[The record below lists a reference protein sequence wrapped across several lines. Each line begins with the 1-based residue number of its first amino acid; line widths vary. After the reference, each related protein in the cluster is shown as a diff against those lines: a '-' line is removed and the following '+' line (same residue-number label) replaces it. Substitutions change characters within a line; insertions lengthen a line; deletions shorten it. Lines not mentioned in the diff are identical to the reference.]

1 MKYVWYNY
9 YGDKMSTLDYHKMM
23 SYLKKHNIKKIPY
36 NTFTQFEIKKIDYD
50 KLFKYLKNYTNFLL
64 INIDNFIK
72 TNKELLVQYNNNI
85 IFQYCYILLSK
96 YKFKNKEELIN
107 TFNNI
112 HSLMLDNRYKE
123 IDKLLNS
130 LTKIQ
135 KNNDELNFIAEK
147 VNKFINNCKY
157 INYIEEIL
165 NSKTN
170 VGNLEYSNISE
181 IQNVIASTLKMLFV
195 HKGDVDLEDF
205 LINIKTMPINQYSI
219 NLLKQKYKNSKIDF
233 FNHMLNYYNS
243 RFFFHGTNS
252 KWLNQCKKTGLN
264 GIRNC
269 DYQQEIIKVID
280 LFESY
285 GIYKV
290 FEGRNKEL
298 KGFKYY
304 ITDSIDSAV
313 YYAHQSPEYFSRFCA
328 NGYCMRLLDN
338 CDHEAFWRRD
348 YKACLNNVKRLC
360 KSINMSKNDTVIVI
374 NLFNILWKKEV
385 RNNQHPVIFIG
396 KMNEI
401 NQSNDNFNEIK
412 KNIDDYSF
420 KNLYDIFTTPSEIHN
435 ERFATIHNDFL
446 SILNIPNLYNLY
458 QLKTSDFS
466 EKPYVVHNKIKYY
479 PDIIITNEYSKNL
492 YFILKDINEVQ
503 KISNT
508 IYWIPKE
515 YDKINIDIN
524 DKFYIQNLQYLI
536 LTNGKGITENG
547 KNFIINSNISFDR
560 VHKYYQNL
568 TNELINEYCELS
580 RLEDKAKLYP
590 IIANNIFYNL
600 YIMSETNR
608 LPVLVDCGYKSKLHY
623 DYDTDNYWY
632 KSQAENNVSIIVL
645 DTIVDNI
652 KKIFT
657 NCNL

>member
-1 MKYVWYNY
+1 
-9 YGDKMSTLDYHKMM
+9 MSTLDYYKMM

-36 NTFTQFEIKKIDYD
+36 NTFTQFEIKKIDYN
-50 KLFKYLKNYTNFLL
+50 KLFKDLKNYTNFLL
-64 INIDNFIK
+64 INIDAFIK
-72 TNKELLVQYNNNI
+72 TNKELEFQCNNNI

-107 TFNNI
+107 IFNNI

-123 IDKLLNS
+123 IDKFLNS

-147 VNKFINNCKY
+147 VNKFINNYKY

-165 NSKTN
+165 NSNKN
-170 VGNLEYSNISE
+170 LGNLEYSNISE

-195 HKGDVDLEDF
+195 HEGDVDLEDF
-205 LINIKTMPINQYSI
+205 LINIKTMSINEYSI
-219 NLLKQKYKNSKIDF
+219 NLLKQKYKNSKINF
-233 FNHMLNYYNS
+233 FNHMLNYYNN
-243 RFFFHGTNS
+243 RFFYHGTNS
-252 KWLNQCKKTGLN
+252 KWLNQCKKAGLN

-269 DYQQEIIKVID
+269 DYQQQIIKVID

-285 GIYKV
+285 GVYKV

-348 YKACLNNVKRLC
+348 YKACLNNVQILC
-360 KSINMSKNDTVIVI
+360 KSINMKKKDTLIVI
-374 NLFNILWKKEV
+374 NLFNNLWKNEV
-385 RNNQHPVIFIG
+385 KNNQHPIIFIG

-435 ERFATIHNDFL
+435 KRFATINNDFL
-446 SILNIPNLYNLY
+446 SIIHIPNLYNLY
-458 QLKTSDFS
+458 KFTTSDFS
-466 EKPYVVHNKIKYY
+466 ENQYVVHNKIKYY
-479 PDIIITNEYSKNL
+479 PDILITNEYYKNL
-492 YFILKDINEVQ
+492 YFILKDINEV
-503 KISNT
+503 KRISDT
-508 IYWIPKE
+508 IYFVPKE
-515 YDKINIDIN
+515 YNKINIYIN

-547 KNFIINSNISFDR
+547 KKFIINNNINFEK
-560 VHKYYQNL
+560 VHKYYQIL
-568 TNELINEYCELS
+568 TNKLINEYCELS
-580 RLEDKAKLYP
+580 QLEDKVELYSV
-590 IIANNIFYNL
+590 IANNIFYNL
-600 YIMSETNR
+600 YIMSEVNK

-623 DYDTDNYWY
+623 DYDIDNYWY
-632 KSQAENNVSIIVL
+632 KSQAENNISIIEL
-645 DTIVDNI
+645 DKTIDNI
-652 KKIFT
+652 KKILT
-657 NCNL
+657 DYNL